1 MVITFVNYI
10 RSCRRSFYSHQ
21 NEMIDFYKTYDRGV
35 DSESKMAVN
44 EALEERLRRKAI
56 ILSQIS
62 FIVNVVRDFLHV
74 EN

>member
-1 MVITFVNYI
+1 MLITLVNYI
-10 RSCRRSFYSHQ
+10 PSCGRSFYSHQ

-35 DSESKMAVN
+35 DSDSKMAVN

-56 ILSQIS
+56 VLSQIS
-62 FIVNVVRDFLHV
+62 FIVNAVRDFSHV